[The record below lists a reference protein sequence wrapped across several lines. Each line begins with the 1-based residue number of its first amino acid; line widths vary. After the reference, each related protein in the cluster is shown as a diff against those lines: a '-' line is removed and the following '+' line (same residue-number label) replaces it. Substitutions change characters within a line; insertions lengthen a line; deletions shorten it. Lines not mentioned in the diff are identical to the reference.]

1 MFKNIMKFHIFF
13 ILLIYTQ
20 FSYSYRSWKH
30 SNYSIFSS
38 PEECAR
44 NCTDNEQ
51 SKICYYFFHIEFY
64 TTVGPACDIQGSNQ
78 CILADGIEK
87 TLIPINRQ
95 LPGPPIEVCLN
106 DRVVVDVQNA
116 AMGMEATIHWH
127 GLFQNGFQYYDGV
140 PYVTQCPIA
149 SSSTFRYDF
158 VVKNSGTHFYHSH
171 ISTHMLDGQIGSFIV
186 KDPPRKNPHRDLY
199 DKDEIVIFL
208 SDWIHELSF
217 ERYPGYYRYNVL
229 GQTAENILING
240 LGNYTNANGNTTNGS
255 LKVFTVKKGERHRIR
270 MINSFSTV
278 CLTELRIEKHK
289 LIIIAQDG
297 ENVKPKPV
305 DKIVTS
311 TGERVDF
318 ILVANQSVDSY
329 WIQARGLGECATTF
343 MQQLA
348 ILKYENGPSRPSTP
362 LPNYN
367 DTIDGVIYNGLNGT
381 LCNTNITEPV
391 LCINQLESL
400 ESENDLLKVEPDE
413 RHILPFWFF
422 NYTDTSKNRLFN
434 SSSYLPFFNANDRSQ
449 LLSIFND
456 IAYENPASNLLT
468 QSSSYRAICKKNQ
481 LSTCTEPCTCAQI
494 IKTKLNNVVELVMYD
509 AIPQTDLDHPFHLH
523 GFAFQVFSVGQFW
536 PIRNISRQDI
546 NEVIQEHTER
556 LRRGEYK
563 NPPGKDTA
571 KIPMGGYV
579 IVRFKAD
586 NPGWWLLHC
595 HFSWHHITGME
606 LVILVGDENDLPPI
620 PKNFPK
626 CDNWKPPVRIA
637 NDYLF
642 FPQS

>member
-116 AMGMEATIHWH
+116 AMGMEVTIHWH

>member
-38 PEECAR
+38 PEECVR

-51 SKICYYFFHIEFY
+51 PKICYYFFHIEFY

>member
-1 MFKNIMKFHIFF
+1 
-13 ILLIYTQ
+13 
-20 FSYSYRSWKH
+20 
-30 SNYSIFSS
+30 
-38 PEECAR
+38 
-44 NCTDNEQ
+44 
-51 SKICYYFFHIEFY
+51 
-64 TTVGPACDIQGSNQ
+64 
-78 CILADGIEK
+78 
-87 TLIPINRQ
+87 
-95 LPGPPIEVCLN
+95 
-106 DRVVVDVQNA
+106 
-116 AMGMEATIHWH
+116 
-127 GLFQNGFQYYDGV
+127 
-140 PYVTQCPIA
+140 
-149 SSSTFRYDF
+149 
-158 VVKNSGTHFYHSH
+158 
-171 ISTHMLDGQIGSFIV
+171 
-186 KDPPRKNPHRDLY
+186 
-199 DKDEIVIFL
+199 
-208 SDWIHELSF
+208 
-217 ERYPGYYRYNVL
+217 
-229 GQTAENILING
+229 
-240 LGNYTNANGNTTNGS
+240 
-255 LKVFTVKKGERHRIR
+255 

>member
-1 MFKNIMKFHIFF
+1 MKFYAFF
-13 ILLIYTQ
+13 ILLVYIQ
-20 FSYSYRSWKH
+20 FSYSYRSWKE
-30 SNYSIFSS
+30 SKYSSIVFSS

-51 SKICYYFFHIEFY
+51 PKNCYYFFHIEFY
-64 TTVGPACDIQGSNQ
+64 TTVGPACDVQGSNQ
-78 CILADGIEK
+78 CIVGDGIEK

-106 DRVVVDVQNA
+106 DRVIVDVENA
-116 AMGMEATIHWH
+116 ALGMEVTIHWH
-127 GLFQNGFQYYDGV
+127 GLFQNGFQFYDGV

-186 KDPPRKNPHRDLY
+186 KDPPQKNPHRDLY

-208 SDWIHELSF
+208 NDWIHELSF
-217 ERYPGYYRYNVL
+217 ERYPGYYRYNIL
-229 GQTAENILING
+229 GQSAENILING
-240 LGNYTNANGNTTNGS
+240 LGNYTNLKTGETTNGS

-278 CLTELRIEKHK
+278 CLAELRIEKHK

-305 DKIVTS
+305 DKIVSS

-318 ILVANQSVDSY
+318 ILVANQNVDSY
-329 WIQARGLGECATTF
+329 WIQVRGLGECAATF
-343 MQQLA
+343 IQQLA
-348 ILKYENGPSRPSTP
+348 ILKYENGPSQPSTP
-362 LPNYN
+362 LLNYN

-422 NYTDTSKNRLFN
+422 NYTDTSKDKLLFN
-434 SSSYLPFFNANDRSQ
+434 SSSYLPFFNANDRTQ

-456 IAYENPASNLLT
+456 IAFESPASNLLT
-468 QSSSYRAICKKNQ
+468 QSNSYQAICKKNQ

-494 IKTKLNNVVELVMYD
+494 IQTKLNNVVELIMYD

-523 GFAFQVFSVGQFW
+523 GYAFQVFSVGQFW
-536 PIRNISRQDI
+536 PIRNISREDI

-556 LRRGEYK
+556 LQRGEYK

-579 IVRFKAD
+579 IVRFKAN

-606 LVILVGDENDLPPI
+606 LVIRVGNQNDLPPT

-626 CDNWKPPVRIA
+626 CDNWKPGLQTTK
-637 NDYLF
+637 DYLF
-642 FPQS
+642 FPKD

>member
-38 PEECAR
+38 PEECVR

-51 SKICYYFFHIEFY
+51 PKICYYFFHIEFY

-362 LPNYN
+362 LLNYN